1 MYITPNPIAW
11 LVLLSWPLVTYL
23 FFRKMTP
30 DRALIWTV
38 LGAYMLLPPLLKID
52 LPVVPDV
59 TKDSMPGL
67 LGVAMASRRSASL
80 ISSSRFVQS
89 LFTSMQRNCS
99 RASARSLI
107 QRIPPQSKRWAMT

>member
-11 LVLLSWPLVTYL
+11 LVLLSWPLVSYL

-59 TKDSMPGL
+59 TKDSLPGL
-67 LGVAMASRRSASL
+67 LGVVMVL
-80 ISSSRFVQS
+80 FVLKDRLS
-89 LFTSMQRNCS
+89 FL
-99 RASARSLI
+99 
-107 QRIPPQSKRWAMT
+107 PQSWIGRGLLVVFVLSPFATVLTNGEPIDLHE